1 MVRSRIVR
9 AGTLVTITACLLAAC
24 GGDDDASGTSTTVA
38 TDTTTTAAPATT
50 TTAAPPTIDESGV
63 ATTAT
68 TAAPVT
74 TTTSSGGCVSD
85 DPDAP
90 PAGAATEE
98 VDDLDGDGRPDTVW
112 LGDQPDGTRQ
122 VGVVT
127 AGGVGTAVQ
136 IETGSPVPLS
146 VLVADANETPPTEI
160 FVSDGRTVY
169 LWAFLDCAIQP
180 VTNPEGE
187 QYLFD
192 LGFRG
197 TGTGVGCADV
207 DGDGRMELVGLLAGE
222 PDGDTVPWTRT
233 VIELDGLSA
242 RNGPSDSGSFTEPDD
257 DAAIALLH
265 TVSCGARTITADGLH
280 EPQPG

>member
-1 MVRSRIVR
+1 MARSRIVR
-9 AGTLVTITACLLAAC
+9 TGALLALAACLLAAC
-24 GGDDDASGTSTTVA
+24 GGDDDDASGTSTTVA
-38 TDTTTTAAPATT
+38 TDTTTSAAGATT
-50 TTAAPPTIDESGV
+50 TTAAPPATDDSGGE
-63 ATTAT
+63 TTPT

-85 DPDAP
+85 ASDEP
-90 PAGAATEE
+90 PAGAATQE
-98 VDDLDGDGRPDTVW
+98 VDDLDGDGRPDTAWVSS
-112 LGDQPDGTRQ
+112 QPDGTRQ

-127 AGGVGTAVQ
+127 AGGVGTAAQ

-146 VLVADANETPPTEI
+146 VLVADADETPPTEI

-169 LWAFLDCAIQP
+169 LFAFVDCAIQP
-180 VTNPEGE
+180 VLNPEGE

-207 DGDGRMELVGLLAGE
+207 DGDGRTELVGLLAGE

-233 VIELDGLSA
+233 VIELDGLDA
-242 RNGPSDSGSFTEPDD
+242 HNGPSDSGTFTEPDD
-257 DAAIALLH
+257 DAAIELLH
-265 TVSCGARTITADGLH
+265 TVSCGDRTITADGLH
-280 EPQPG
+280 EPEG